1 MVSCTQC
8 GGDLN
13 PTLCISENVP
23 VERVRNA
30 YAMVDSADAL
40 LVAGS
45 SLTVYSGRRF
55 AMHAHK
61 EENPSPSSIPE
72 TKADDLASSHRR

>member
-1 MVSCTQC
+1 
-8 GGDLN
+8 G
-13 PTLCISENVP
+13 ENVP

-61 EENPSPSSIPE
+61 DEKPIAIINSGE
-72 TKADDLASSHRR
+72 TRADDLASLRIDGDVGDTLQSLI